1 MGLFDGV
8 LGGLMGAGLTQMLA
22 KYIEQHG
29 GLQELANRFQQQ
41 GLGEVVQSWIGSGAN
56 LPVSAAQI
64 TQIIGQDQLSQLAA
78 KFSVEPQRLA
88 QKLAELLPE
97 TVNRMTPDGV
107 IPHG

>member
-29 GLQELANRFQQQ
+29 GLQELVNRFQQH